1 MMTKI
6 YDLIIIGAGP
16 SGLSTALHLDRF
28 AHDLG
33 LDILI
38 LEKSRHPRLKLCAG
52 GILAEGEAI
61 LSKLDL
67 DLLEVPHVDVDKAF
81 MNFEGRGMTARL
93 PGAGPIFRVVR
104 RDEFDA
110 WLAGKVRER
119 GIEIREEIAV
129 KSVETLADYAIVK
142 TSQDEFRARV
152 VVGADGSNSVVR
164 RAVEKKARSHVGRAL
179 EVITPAIP
187 TAASSHLPHFQKNG
201 GGREGVASFDFLAV
215 PKGIS
220 GYVWDF
226 PTQIKGKAM
235 RCWGIYDSNI
245 HQRPNRDPLREVLDA
260 EMAANGYDLDNFE
273 LKGHPIRW
281 YEPANAP
288 ATDRIILVGDALG
301 VDALLGEGISPALG
315 YGRIA
320 AQAIQHAFENNDF
333 SFREYK
339 ARLARSRLGRALSR
353 RTFFAKVLYLFNK
366 ARLQGVIWHRMGWL
380 AGLIGVFFV
389 VGWEKKK

>member
-1 MMTKI
+1 MTKI

-28 AHDLG
+28 APGLG
-33 LDILI
+33 LDTLI
-38 LEKSRHPRLKLCAG
+38 LEKSRHPRVKLCAG

-67 DLLEVPHVDVDKAF
+67 DLGEVPHVDVDKAF
-81 MNFEGRGMTARL
+81 LNYEGHGMTARL
-93 PGAGPIFRVVR
+93 PGTGPLFRVVR

-110 WLAGKVRER
+110 WLAAKVRER

-129 KSVETLADYAIVK
+129 KNVETLEDYAIIK
-142 TSQDEFRARV
+142 TGQGEFRARV

-164 RAVEKKARSHVGRAL
+164 RSVERNPRSHVGRAL
-179 EVITPAIP
+179 EVITPVQM
-187 TAASSHLPHFQKNG
+187 TGQKMGNNQASL
-201 GGREGVASFDFLAV
+201 DFLAI

-226 PTQIKGKAM
+226 PTRIKGEAM

-245 HQRPNRDPLREVLDA
+245 QPRPDRTSLRQVLSD
-260 EMAANGYDLDNFE
+260 EMTANGYDLDDYE

-281 YEPANAP
+281 YQPANAP
-288 ATDRIILVGDALG
+288 ATARIILVGDALG

-320 AQAIQHAFENNDF
+320 AQAIQDAFNNNDF
-333 SFREYK
+333 SFRDYK
-339 ARLARSRLGRALSR
+339 GRLSRSQLGRALRR
-353 RTFFAKVLYLFNK
+353 RTFI
-366 ARLQGVIWHRMGWL
+366 ARIFYWFKTASQQRILWQYFKWL
-380 AGLIGVFFV
+380 VGLIGVFLV
-389 VGWEKKK
+389 TGWEKKK

>member
-1 MMTKI
+1 MKKI

-28 AHDLG
+28 AHGLG

-38 LEKSRHPRLKLCAG
+38 LEKSRHPRVKLCAG
-52 GILAEGEAI
+52 GILADGEAI

-67 DLLEVPHVDVDKAF
+67 DLGEVPHVDVDKAF
-81 MNFEGRGMTARL
+81 LNYEGRGITARL
-93 PGAGPIFRVVR
+93 PGSGPIFRVVR

-110 WLAGKVRER
+110 WLAGKAQER

-129 KSVETLADYAIVK
+129 KSVEILAGYALIK
-142 TSQDEFRARV
+142 TGQGEFRARV

-164 RAVEKKARSHVGRAL
+164 RAVERKPRPHVGRAL
-179 EVITPAIP
+179 EVITPVQ
-187 TAASSHLPHFQKNG
+187 TTGQGMGSSQ
-201 GGREGVASFDFLAV
+201 ASFDFLAV

-226 PTQIKGKAM
+226 PTQIKGEAM

-245 HQRPNRDPLREVLDA
+245 HQRPNRDPLREVLSN
-260 EMAANGYDLDNFE
+260 EMTAHGYDLDDYE

-281 YEPANAP
+281 YQPANAP
-288 ATDRIILVGDALG
+288 SAKRIILVGDALG

-320 AQAIQHAFENNDF
+320 AQAIQYAFANKDF
-333 SFREYK
+333 SFRDFER
-339 ARLARSRLGRALSR
+339 RLARSRLGRALWR
-353 RTFFAKVLYLFNK
+353 RTYFAKVLYRFK
-366 ARLQGVIWHRMGWL
+366 RARFQCIIWHKMGWL
-380 AGLIGVFFV
+380 AGLIGAFFV